1 MDINLVTSLTKNKVL
16 VKIGGQSVKALLD
29 TGTGITV
36 ASYDFLRKTR
46 YCLENL
52 DPPLHPSVKGV
63 SGHSLQV
70 LGLLDVNLDI
80 SGTRFPQTVHVI
92 KGLHHNLILGIDFIT
107 RNKLLINYETN
118 TLHANSNTSA
128 PLICPLEIDAGL
140 ARASRSYII
149 PKRTETLIE
158 VQVSRCKNGEY
169 VYLNPLP
176 SLTLSKQ
183 LIAAKCLVQVR
194 RRRAIIKVMN
204 PTYSDIRVR
213 DRQIVASVE
222 EVRVDE
228 IIPFSDSEP
237 AEINVLK
244 PDSDK
249 SNDVQLE
256 FDLSQSDLTQAQKEN
271 MYSFLHQYK
280 DIFSSD
286 LSQIGKTSLYKHKIE
301 TVQGA
306 KPVRKQFYRTSP
318 EASKEIRKHV
328 DEMLQNDIIQP
339 SNSEWHSP
347 VVLVKKKN
355 GQTRFACDYRA
366 LNKITVPMSFPLP
379 HIETVFDSIG
389 DAKAQIFTNLDF
401 KSAFWQVEM
410 SQGSRH
416 KAAFITQEGVYEW
429 KRMPFGLMNPPISFQ
444 TLMSGV
450 LRELSFKSVL
460 VYIDD
465 VLIYSRDFDS
475 HLKDLSLVFQ
485 KLRQAGLTLEPSKC
499 HFAVKQLKFLGHVI
513 SKNGVE
519 VDPEKTRIVSE
530 FPVPRKQKHVRSFLG
545 MANYYRRFIQNFSKI
560 ASPLYALLKKDIPFK
575 WTESCQNSFDKL
587 KNALLSAP
595 ILSYPD
601 PVKKGVYRVSII
613 KRPLLSTLPFLLA
626 FYDFKK

>member
-1 MDINLVTSLTKNKVL
+1 M
-16 VKIGGQSVKALLD
+16 
-29 TGTGITV
+29 
-36 ASYDFLRKTR
+36 
-46 YCLENL
+46 
-52 DPPLHPSVKGV
+52 
-63 SGHSLQV
+63 
-70 LGLLDVNLDI
+70 
-80 SGTRFPQTVHVI
+80 
-92 KGLHHNLILGIDFIT
+92 
-107 RNKLLINYETN
+107 
-118 TLHANSNTSA
+118 
-128 PLICPLEIDAGL
+128 
-140 ARASRSYII
+140 
-149 PKRTETLIE
+149 
-158 VQVSRCKNGEY
+158 SRCKNGEY

-286 LSQIGKTSLYKHKIE
+286 LSQIRKTSLYKHKIE

-379 HIETVFDSIG
+379 QIETVFDSIG

-410 SQGSRH
+410 SQCSRH

-429 KRMPFGLMNPPISFQ
+429 KRTHERS
-444 TLMSGV
+444 
-450 LRELSFKSVL
+450 
-460 VYIDD
+460 
-465 VLIYSRDFDS
+465 
-475 HLKDLSLVFQ
+475 
-485 KLRQAGLTLEPSKC
+485 
-499 HFAVKQLKFLGHVI
+499 KFL
-513 SKNGVE
+513 SNL
-519 VDPEKTRIVSE
+519 D
-530 FPVPRKQKHVRSFLG
+530 VRCSS
-545 MANYYRRFIQNFSKI
+545 R
-560 ASPLYALLKKDIPFK
+560 
-575 WTESCQNSFDKL
+575 T
-587 KNALLSAP
+587 
-595 ILSYPD
+595 
-601 PVKKGVYRVSII
+601 
-613 KRPLLSTLPFLLA
+613 
-626 FYDFKK
+626 

>member
-1 MDINLVTSLTKNKVL
+1 MFLIAPVQSRPCTPCAGTS
-16 VKIGGQSVKALLD
+16 I
-29 TGTGITV
+29 
-36 ASYDFLRKTR
+36 R
-46 YCLENL
+46 Y
-52 DPPLHPSVKGV
+52 
-63 SGHSLQV
+63 
-70 LGLLDVNLDI
+70 
-80 SGTRFPQTVHVI
+80 
-92 KGLHHNLILGIDFIT
+92 
-107 RNKLLINYETN
+107 
-118 TLHANSNTSA
+118 
-128 PLICPLEIDAGL
+128 
-140 ARASRSYII
+140 
-149 PKRTETLIE
+149 KRT
-158 VQVSRCKNGEY
+158 VPNR
-169 VYLNPLP
+169 
-176 SLTLSKQ
+176 
-183 LIAAKCLVQVR
+183 
-194 RRRAIIKVMN
+194 
-204 PTYSDIRVR
+204 
-213 DRQIVASVE
+213 E
-222 EVRVDE
+222 EE
-228 IIPFSDSEP
+228 E
-237 AEINVLK
+237 
-244 PDSDK
+244 
-249 SNDVQLE
+249 
-256 FDLSQSDLTQAQKEN
+256 
-271 MYSFLHQYK
+271 
-280 DIFSSD
+280 
-286 LSQIGKTSLYKHKIE
+286 IGKTSLYKHKIE

-339 SNSEWHSP
+339 SNSKWHSP

-429 KRMPFGLMNPPISFQ
+429 KRMPFGLMNAPISFQ

-485 KLRQAGLTLEPSKC
+485 RLRQAGLTLEPSKC

-601 PVKKGVYRVSII
+601 PVKKFVLTCDASDNAIGYYLIVVMQMSTDNQPTIYT
-613 KRPLLSTLPFLLA
+613 PLR
-626 FYDFKK
+626 